1 MGLLVALSIVIP
13 TCRAGDL
20 MQWLGI
26 GGVAIGF
33 AFHDIL
39 QNFLAGILL
48 LLTEPFRIGDQI
60 IVRQFE
66 GTDKCEKCDR
76 GDVME
81 RFQAVVKV
89 LEQR

>member
-1 MGLLVALSIVIP
+1 MALSIVIP
-13 TCRAGDL
+13 PCRAGDL
-20 MQWLGI
+20 IQWLGI
-26 GGVAIGF
+26 GGI
-33 AFHDIL
+33 AFHGIL

-66 GTDKCEKCDR
+66 GTEKCGRRDA
-76 GDVME
+76 ME

>member
-1 MGLLVALSIVIP
+1 
-13 TCRAGDL
+13 

-26 GGVAIGF
+26 SGVAIGF
-33 AFHDIL
+33 AYRDIL
-39 QNFLAGILL
+39 QNSLAGILL

-66 GTDKCEKCDR
+66 GTEKCDR